1 VSHVG
6 LLVKRETL
14 AKAYTEQQA
23 QRKRN
28 VDKNVYTKKGD
39 AACVVSGLWP
49 ERALSRE
56 SAGAA
61 IRALRESRDLSL
73 ADLAAATGVSIMG
86 LSFLERGARKPH
98 KSTVQKVEN
107 GLGLPPGTYSRLLV
121 AADPDAEL
129 ARLVAAQ
136 PPPELPTRRTGP
148 VVVDRHSDTDVLEG
162 YAEAQ
167 LDALKSVIDRLPA
180 TTSNE
185 YETYILSVI
194 AQCVKAEMLAA
205 SSWRVA
211 VNAGGDSTDRLMENL
226 QSLEGTRRALLERMP
241 TSLGARFDQA
251 CAQSSLPEAIIAA
264 LVGVGVDDIWDMR
277 NRGAIPPGALPRVRA
292 FTEAL
297 EPASHDGGEAP

>member
-1 VSHVG
+1 M
-6 LLVKRETL
+6 
-14 AKAYTEQQA
+14 
-23 QRKRN
+23 
-28 VDKNVYTKKGD
+28 
-39 AACVVSGLWP
+39 
-49 ERALSRE
+49 SRE

-61 IRALRESRDLSL
+61 IRTLRESRDWSL

-86 LSFLERGARKPH
+86 LSYLERGARKPH

-129 ARLVAAQ
+129 ARLIAAQ
-136 PPPELPTRRTGP
+136 APEAMAPRRAAA
-148 VVVDRHSDTDVLEG
+148 VVVDRHSDTEVLEG

-167 LDALKSVIDRLPA
+167 LDAIKSVIDRLPA

-211 VNAGGDSTDRLMENL
+211 VNAGAESSAAMASTARIMEHL
-226 QSLEGTRRALLERMP
+226 TELETTRTDLLKRMP
-241 TSLGARFDQA
+241 ASLSARFDGA
-251 CAQSSLPEAIIAA
+251 CAQSSLPDPIIAA
-264 LVGVGVDDIWDMR
+264 LLGVSSDDVWDIR
-277 NRGAIPPGALPRVRA
+277 NRGVIPAGALPRVRA
-292 FTEAL
+292 FTDAVDSPRRDPVGKEGS
-297 EPASHDGGEAP
+297 E

>member
-1 VSHVG
+1 V
-6 LLVKRETL
+6 
-14 AKAYTEQQA
+14 
-23 QRKRN
+23 
-28 VDKNVYTKKGD
+28 
-39 AACVVSGLWP
+39 
-49 ERALSRE
+49 SRE

-61 IRALRESRDLSL
+61 IRALRESRDWSL

-129 ARLVAAQ
+129 ARLMAAQ
-136 PPPELPTRRTGP
+136 PPATTTAKPTGA
-148 VVVDRHSDTDVLEG
+148 VVVDRHSDTEVLEG

-205 SSWRVA
+205 SSWRLA
-211 VNAGGDSTDRLMENL
+211 ISAGADSTGRLMEHL
-226 QSLEGTRRALLERMP
+226 QALEATRAALLERMP
-241 TSLGARFDQA
+241 TSLSARFDRA
-251 CAQSSLPEAIIAA
+251 CVRSSLPETIIAA
-264 LVGVGVDDIWDMR
+264 LIGVGTDEMWNIR
-277 NRGAIPPGALPRVRA
+277 NRGVIPPGALPRIRA
-292 FTEAL
+292 FVES
-297 EPASHDGGEAP
+297 ASYDDEDQDSDEGTQ

>member
-1 VSHVG
+1 M
-6 LLVKRETL
+6 
-14 AKAYTEQQA
+14 
-23 QRKRN
+23 
-28 VDKNVYTKKGD
+28 
-39 AACVVSGLWP
+39 
-49 ERALSRE
+49 SRE

-61 IRALRESRDLSL
+61 IRALRESRDWSL
-73 ADLAAATGVSIMG
+73 ADLAAATGISIMG
-86 LSFLERGARKPH
+86 LSYLERGARKPH

-121 AADPDAEL
+121 AGDPEAEL
-129 ARLVAAQ
+129 ARLIAAQ
-136 PPPELPTRRTGP
+136 PPKPTSSPRAGA

-167 LDALKSVIDRLPA
+167 LDALRSVIDRLPA

-211 VNAGGDSTDRLMENL
+211 VNAGAESTGRLMEHL
-226 QSLEGTRRALLERMP
+226 RALEATRAALLKRMP
-241 TSLGARFDQA
+241 ASLTARFDRA
-251 CAQSSLPEAIIAA
+251 CAQSSLPEPVIAA
-264 LVGVGVDDIWDMR
+264 LIGIGTDEVWDIR

-292 FTEAL
+292 FADAVEAPEQL
-297 EPASHDGGEAP
+297 EPAEGDR